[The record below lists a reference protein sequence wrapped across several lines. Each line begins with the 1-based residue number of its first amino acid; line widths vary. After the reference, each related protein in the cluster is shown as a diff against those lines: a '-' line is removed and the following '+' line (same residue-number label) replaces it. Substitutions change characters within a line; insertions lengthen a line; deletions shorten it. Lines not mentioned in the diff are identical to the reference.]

1 MGVRDRL
8 RGFGDAVT
16 SAATTAGKDLV
27 NRASQA
33 GRGGATASGDWVHG
47 VLGALPAPAAPA
59 VEQWEFSL
67 GALVCRH
74 PRVPAITAKALRS
87 LDGIGALRFGPE
99 SVGFDGE
106 DIPWD
111 KVVRIQ
117 LHNAFAAMTT
127 DALDNEVDRVRELL
141 PPIPGRK
148 WAVTKVVEGLAAVVL
163 ASVEQ
168 AADERLDAVNVACEI
183 TYRGGMLGREKTL
196 RANLFTTALLAHQA
210 DVAYSLVVTAQAKGV
225 PVLPA
230 DPGALSVEMA
240 ERVRA
245 LRARTDTV
253 AAELQAERED
263 DGQPGPSALPGQQGH
278 PGQPA

>member
-1 MGVRDRL
+1 M
-8 RGFGDAVT
+8 T
-16 SAATTAGKDLV
+16 SAATTAGKDIV

-163 ASVEQ
+163 ASLEQ

-230 DPGALSVEMA
+230 DPGALSVEMV